1 MKRDPSLVSLSHDHH
16 EGLIFAFRIRHGH
29 GPSGEVWGAWTPA
42 DRARAAAAF
51 FREHLAPHFQ
61 AEEEAIFPVLEPYL
75 GPGERVVAELREEH
89 ARLRTMAGDLEGG
102 TGDLAGTLR
111 VFGELLERHIRK
123 EERDL
128 FALFEA
134 RVPPADIKRAG
145 EAVAAILGR
154 AGP

>member
-1 MKRDPSLVSLSHDHH
+1 MKRDPSLIPLSHDHH

-29 GPSGEVWGAWTPA
+29 GPSGEVWEAQTPA
-42 DRARAAAAF
+42 DRARETAGF

-75 GPGERVVAELREEH
+75 KPGERVVAELREEH
-89 ARLRTMAGDLEGG
+89 AALRTLVEALEQGA
-102 TGDLAGTLR
+102 GDLAGTLR

-134 RVPPADIKRAG
+134 RVPPTDVKRAG
-145 EAVAAILGR
+145 EVVAAILGGAAR
-154 AGP
+154 

>member
-1 MKRDPSLVSLSHDHH
+1 MKRDPSLIPLSHDHH

-29 GPSGEVWGAWTPA
+29 GPSGEVWEARTAA
-42 DRARAAAAF
+42 DQARETAAF
-51 FREHLAPHFQ
+51 FREHLAPHFR
-61 AEEEAIFPVLEPYL
+61 AEEQAIFPVLEPYL
-75 GPGERVVAELREEH
+75 KPGERVVAELREEH
-89 ARLRTMAGDLEGG
+89 AQLRALVEALEQG

-111 VFGELLERHIRK
+111 AFGELLERHIRK

-134 RVPPADIKRAG
+134 RVPPADITRAG

-154 AGP
+154 AAP